1 MRLNE
6 VIFFEFKYLPMK
18 KVTTRSKYKAVHG
31 FLVEAAR
38 GKSGSG
44 SILTFDESK
53 VTVGTL
59 INQIE
64 ITKRPT

>member
-1 MRLNE
+1 MNE
-6 VIFFEFKYLPMK
+6 VKFFEFKYLPIK
-18 KVTTRSKYKAVHG
+18 NVTTSSKYRAVHG
-31 FLVEAAR
+31 FFVEAAR
-38 GKSGSG
+38 GKRGSG

-64 ITKRPT
+64 TTKRPT